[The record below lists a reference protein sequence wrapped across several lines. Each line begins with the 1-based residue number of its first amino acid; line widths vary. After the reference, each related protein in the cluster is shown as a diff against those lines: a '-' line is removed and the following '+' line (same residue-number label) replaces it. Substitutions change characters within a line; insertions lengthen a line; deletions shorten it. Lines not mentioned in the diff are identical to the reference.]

1 MPPRTKNPH
10 QIDNSQNAL
19 SAFSKALQENGD
31 RRAEQLR
38 ELGRELLNER
48 KIVFRENPPPPH
60 TLRQLIVLSKDE
72 KSIETW
78 ILGAGGMAQ
87 AFHPISIIEIEY
99 TEDLI
104 RRARA
109 LQST

>member
-10 QIDNSQNAL
+10 QIDNSPNAL
-19 SAFSKALQENGD
+19 AAFSKALQENGD

-48 KIVFRENPPPPH
+48 KIILRENPPPDS
-60 TLRQLIVLSKDE
+60 TLHQLIVLSKDE

-78 ILGAGGMAQ
+78 ILGSGGMAQ
-87 AFHPISIIEIEY
+87 TFQPLSSVEIEY